1 MGGGE
6 LPGQLDIAQQVLAP
20 REAVGERGLAT
31 RFNHQQLL
39 LEPQPPVP
47 ALRPA
52 PRDQGGRAV
61 EAIAHQHR
69 PHPRGQQSRNPVQ
82 RRALLSKA
90 DGALRVLHLPGER
103 HSAPA
108 HAQGYHNHLV
118 RGVDLALVDD
128 QPKRVHLCPGARPP
142 TRRDTITIWCVALT
156 WLWSMISPSVCTC
169 ALARASTSRAKGAI
183 TSPVSMSALAS
194 RRLIHW

>member
-1 MGGGE
+1 MGAGA
-6 LPGQLDIAQQVLAP
+6 LLGQLDIAQQVLAP

-31 RFNHQQLL
+31 RLKHQQVL

-82 RRALLSKA
+82 RRALLGKA
-90 DGALRVLHLPGER
+90 DGAACFLHPPSQR
-103 HSAPA
+103 QCPPA
-108 HAQGYHNHLV
+108 HAQGDHHHLV
-118 RGVDLALVDD
+118 LGVDLALVDD
-128 QPKRVHLCPGARPP
+128 QHQGAAVGAGARQH
-142 TRRDTITIWCVALT
+142 
-156 WLWSMISPSVCTC
+156 
-169 ALARASTSRAKGAI
+169 LAGERGYHLVGVDESIAE
-183 TSPVSMSALAS
+183 
-194 RRLIHW
+194 

>member
-1 MGGGE
+1 MGAGA
-6 LPGQLDIAQQVLAP
+6 LLGQLDIAQEVLAP

-31 RFNHQQLL
+31 RLKHQQVL
-39 LEPQPPVP
+39 LEPQPPIP

-108 HAQGYHNHLV
+108 L
-118 RGVDLALVDD
+118 
-128 QPKRVHLCPGARPP
+128 
-142 TRRDTITIWCVALT
+142 ITIWCVALT
-156 WLWSMISPSVCTC
+156 WLWSMISTSVCTC

-183 TSPVSMSALAS
+183 TSPVSMSELAS

>member
-1 MGGGE
+1 MDHPHMGAGA
-6 LPGQLDIAQQVLAP
+6 LLSQLDITQEGLAP

-31 RFNHQQLL
+31 RLKHQQVL
-39 LEPQPPVP
+39 LEPQPPIP

-108 HAQGYHNHLV
+108 HAQVTCQASGT
-118 RGVDLALVDD
+118 
-128 QPKRVHLCPGARPP
+128 ARPP

-156 WLWSMISPSVCTC
+156 WLWSMISTSVCTC

-183 TSPVSMSALAS
+183 TSPVSMSELAS